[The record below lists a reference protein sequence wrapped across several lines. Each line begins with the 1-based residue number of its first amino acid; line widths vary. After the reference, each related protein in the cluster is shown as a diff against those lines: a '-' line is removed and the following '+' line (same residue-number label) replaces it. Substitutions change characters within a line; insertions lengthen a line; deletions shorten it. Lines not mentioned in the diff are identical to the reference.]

1 MRVVA
6 CQWDITWEDKAA
18 NHARVRHLLAAARPR
33 RDSLVVLPEM
43 FATGFSMNVAGIT
56 DSGSGETQRFLAA
69 TAESHGVY
77 LLGGLVTGEADGEG
91 RNEAV
96 LYSPRGQ
103 EAGRYRKIH
112 PYTLAAEN
120 EHFVGGD
127 DVALWACNEFVLAP
141 FVCYD
146 LRFPEVFRTAA
157 ARGATLF
164 CVIASWPAARSDHW
178 HTLLRARAIENQAYV
193 VGVNRCGDDPA
204 GALRGRQCGLRPPG
218 TGPRAS
224 RGRGRHDRRR
234 ARPDRAAALPARLSL
249 AGRHALA
256 RSLIGARGGPRER
269 RDALS
274 RPRVPY
280 AAHFPDFPYIQ
291 SGNPRYRPS
300 RSGGSFI
307 SRGALSRNDVWI
319 RRRPAHWDDSQ
330 ATKGSGVPW
339 HKVQRLKKNIS
350 C

>member
-56 DSGSGETQRFLAA
+56 DSGSGETHRFLAA

-204 GALRGRQCGLRPPG
+204 V
-218 TGPRAS
+218 
-224 RGRGRHDRRR
+224 H
-234 ARPDRAAALPARLSL
+234 
-249 AGRHALA
+249 
-256 RSLIGARGGPRER
+256 
-269 RDALS
+269 
-274 RPRVPY
+274 Y
-280 AAHFPDFPYIQ
+280 
-291 SGNPRYRPS
+291 
-300 RSGGSFI
+300 SGGSVIFGPQGQVLAQA
-307 SRGALSRNDVWI
+307 GAEDGTIAAELDLI
-319 RRRPAHWDDSQ
+319 ALQHYRRAFPSLADMRWRA
-330 ATKGSGVPW
+330 
-339 HKVQRLKKNIS
+339 L
-350 C
+350 